1 MRLHRFNELFI
12 IDDVKCLAIDECL
25 CIHNYNLVRAIRF
38 SFHRE
43 STVFRAI
50 YLFFTFNL

>member
-38 SFHRE
+38 SFHRA